1 MSRLPYSKVKIKLKD
16 FDNDPKY
23 KEFKNIH
30 GICNMGKNQDEIWL
44 NKNKLK
50 RPSDTIEFTKYHE
63 LVHVR
68 RQEAGEDGPGLYE
81 EDVVELEA
89 VARTQKKT
97 LSMSQRVLKD
107 FLTHT
112 FRYNKRRKKKVR
124 MRLYPNKPEDL
135 KEIHKKIK
143 HILKHKYGK

>member
-1 MSRLPYSKVKIKLKD
+1 MSARLPYNKMKIKLKN
-16 FDNDPKY
+16 FDTDPKY
-23 KEFKNIH
+23 REYKNIH
-30 GICNMGKNQDEIWL
+30 GICNMGKNEDEIWL
-44 NKNKLK
+44 NRAKLK
-50 RPSDTIEFTKYHE
+50 KPADTIEFTKYHE

-68 RQEAGEDGPGLYE
+68 RQNAGEDGYGLYE

-112 FRYNKRRKKKVR
+112 FRKKRGKMVR
-124 MRLYPNKPEDL
+124 VRLYPNRPEDL
-135 KEIHKKIK
+135 KIIHRKIK
-143 HILKHKYGK
+143 HILKHKYSK

>member
-1 MSRLPYSKVKIKLKD
+1 MSRLPYNKVKIKMKN

-23 KEFKNIH
+23 KEYKNFH
-30 GICNMGKNQDEIWL
+30 GVCNVGKDQDEIWL
-44 NKNKLK
+44 NKSKPK
-50 RPSDTIEFTKYHE
+50 RPADTIEFTKYHE

-68 RQEAGEDGPGLYE
+68 RQNAGEDGPGMYE

-97 LSMSQRVLKD
+97 LSQSQKVLKD

-112 FRYNKRRKKKVR
+112 FQKKKNKTVR
-124 MRLYPNKPEDL
+124 VRLYPNRPEDL

-143 HILKHKYGK
+143 HILKYKYGK